1 MPMALMAVT
10 VSVSMSLVA
19 LAVTMARMF
28 VPMAVSMSMTAAVRM
43 HGFNYFQINLF
54 GG

>member
-1 MPMALMAVT
+1 MPVALVALAVP
-10 VSVSMSLVA
+10 VALVA

-43 HGFNYFQINLF
+43 LGFNYFQINLF